1 MLVPILLGS
10 QSDKEF
16 ASKITE
22 HFDTYEIPY
31 EVVVSSAHKVPEK
44 LLKFIEKYDNSGED
58 IVYITIAG
66 RSNGLS
72 GVTAANSK
80 FPVIACPPHSTKEDF
95 MININSTLMMPSDT
109 PVLTVCDP
117 QNCAMAVMRILGIK
131 DTDVQKKVETRM
143 EEIKGKFPNA

>member
-10 QSDKEF
+10 ESDKPF
-16 ASKITE
+16 AEKITA
-22 HFDTYEIPY
+22 HLDTYGIPY
-31 EVVVSSAHKVPEK
+31 EIVVASAHKVPEK
-44 LLKFIEKYDNSGED
+44 LLQHIEKYDNSGEQ

-80 FPVIACPPHSTKEDF
+80 FPVVACPPHRDKDDF
-95 MININSTLMMPSDT
+95 MVNINSTLMMPSDT

-117 QNCAMAVMRILGIK
+117 QNCAMAVMRILGM
-131 DTDVQKKVETRM
+131 TNPEVQTKVADRM
-143 EEIKGKFPNA
+143 AEVKGKF

>member
-10 QSDKEF
+10 ESDKEF

-22 HFDTYEIPY
+22 HFDKYSIPY

-44 LLKFIEKYDNSGED
+44 LLKHIEKYDNCGEPV
-58 IVYITIAG
+58 VYVTVAG

-80 FPVIACPPHSTKEDF
+80 FPVIACPPHATKEDF
-95 MININSTLMMPSDT
+95 MVNINSTLQMPSDT

-117 QNCAMAVMRILGIK
+117 QNCAMAVMRIFGMTDEGIQRKVSDRMQEVKNKFK
-131 DTDVQKKVETRM
+131 DV
-143 EEIKGKFPNA
+143 

>member
-10 QSDKEF
+10 ESDKDF
-16 ASKITE
+16 ASKITQ
-22 HFDTYEIPY
+22 HFDTYGIPY

-44 LLKFIEKYDNSGED
+44 LLQHIEKYDNCGEQ

-72 GVTAANSK
+72 GVTAANSC
-80 FPVIACPPHSTKEDF
+80 FPVVACPPHTTKEDF
-95 MININSTLMMPSDT
+95 MVNINSTLMMPSDT

-117 QNCAMAVMRILGIK
+117 QNCAMAVMRILGM
-131 DTDVQKKVETRM
+131 TDSAMQEKITGRM
-143 EEIKGKFPNA
+143 TEVKGKFPEA